1 LDFFVLTTMIS
12 VLKVLLFIALV
23 AASVAVLP
31 RCSFAGSSSG
41 PTGQYR
47 AGCMCRFD
55 DGSQKCVLKG
65 PTGYDLSY
73 LESSL
78 SPYGVYYA
86 ASTSSGG
93 TTYSGMCTVSSGT
106 APFLSG
112 NTFANAIE
120 RMTIISRIE
129 SLLANGSIDVNARLP
144 RKVES
149 ACAGSRRETRRG
161 KTLSMCFCVSVRA
174 LTTLTTMDA
183 LLAMLRQRPSRI
195 AGVAARASAQSRSQV
210 QEWTT
215 RRSTVHSSFHDGE
228 RDRIA
233 MMLIEAGAPLEV
245 SIVTLCPSG
254 GDEHVCN
261 SDAASPRCRGR
272 RVA

>member
-1 LDFFVLTTMIS
+1 MIS

-112 NTFANAIE
+112 NT
-120 RMTIISRIE
+120 
-129 SLLANGSIDVNARLP
+129 
-144 RKVES
+144 
-149 ACAGSRRETRRG
+149 
-161 KTLSMCFCVSVRA
+161 
-174 LTTLTTMDA
+174 
-183 LLAMLRQRPSRI
+183 
-195 AGVAARASAQSRSQV
+195 
-210 QEWTT
+210 
-215 RRSTVHSSFHDGE
+215 
-228 RDRIA
+228 
-233 MMLIEAGAPLEV
+233 
-245 SIVTLCPSG
+245 TLCPMAIGICNTDGDLCCRVAGCDECYRYTTCQAAPITRTPTTSSTTTTTTTASTPAVTPSTTITTTGTTTSAGPTTSTSG
-254 GDEHVCN
+254 GR
-261 SDAASPRCRGR
+261 SDSSSSTESMSDSTVVSSLSSSSSDVGLTTDTGAATSDTVSAATSISQSVT
-272 RVA
+272 VALLFVFALEIGVVLTFLS